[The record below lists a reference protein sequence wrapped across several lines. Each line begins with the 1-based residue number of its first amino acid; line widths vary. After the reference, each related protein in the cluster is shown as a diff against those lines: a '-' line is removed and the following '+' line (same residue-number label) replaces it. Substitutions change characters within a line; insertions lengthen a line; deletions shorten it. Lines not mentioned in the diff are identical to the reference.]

1 MAPMI
6 AYFALFSFMRLF
18 TRQDTRLSVG
28 RGNYEGGQKL
38 GTVFEVGDVFCFT
51 DFLSGFFI

>member
-6 AYFALFSFMRLF
+6 DYFALFSFVGHNPFMRLF
-18 TRQDTRLSVG
+18 IRQDTQPISSRLSVG

-38 GTVFEVGDVFCFT
+38 YRVKQG
-51 DFLSGFFI
+51 L